1 MNRGN
6 KLMVY
11 YIYDNR
17 KNYCISEDRKEKSG
31 LCTRE
36 GYGKKTNTSNV

>member
-1 MNRGN
+1 MNRRN

-11 YIYDNR
+11 YIFDSR
-17 KNYCISEDRKEKSG
+17 KNYFISEDRKEKSG